1 MWNTITLQGKPIEFY
16 EPPGTTKPRF
26 GVLFLHDQNSETLRD
41 RPAFTRVL
49 DSLNLACTCPRAPGG
64 WWVDRVPAESTEPS
78 AERFLSQMAVPEIA
92 KRFRLSERA
101 IGLLGIGMG
110 GQGALRLAFRYP
122 EQFPVVAALG
132 PSLDFHEIYGSGTPL
147 DQLYES
153 KEQCR
158 QDTAILH
165 IHPSRFPPHILF
177 CIDPDDQPWY
187 RGNDRLHEKLTA
199 LGIAHEIDFTTCGG
213 GHSWEY
219 FDRQAERALRFI
231 HAGLELESRRLL

>member
-1 MWNTITLQGKPIEFY
+1 
-16 EPPGTTKPRF
+16 
-26 GVLFLHDQNSETLRD
+26 
-41 RPAFTRVL
+41 
-49 DSLNLACTCPRAPGG
+49 
-64 WWVDRVPAESTEPS
+64 VDRVPSESTELS
-78 AERFLSQMAVPEIA
+78 AERFLSQIAVPEIA
-92 KRFRLSERA
+92 KRYGLSDRS

-122 EQFPVVAALG
+122 EQFPVVAALA
-132 PSLDFHEIYGSGTPL
+132 PSLDFHEIFGSGTPL

-165 IHPSRFPPHILF
+165 IHPSRFPPHIYF
-177 CIDPDDQPWY
+177 CIDPDDHLWF
-187 RGNDRLHEKLTA
+187 RGNDRLHEKLNA
-199 LGIAHEIDFTTCGG
+199 LGVAHEIDFTTSGG